1 MLTAAAGFPIA
12 VFGDWGAPAGLA
24 TALLWSI
31 AAMAWSTAGRRVGA
45 MAVSTIRITAA
56 TLIMLALHWLF
67 FGRPWP
73 TDMPRE
79 SLLLLAGSG
88 ALAAGFGD
96 MLWFRSLV
104 VLGPRVGMLIMSLC
118 PVATAV
124 LAYATPMRETL
135 GATQIAGMLLTV
147 AGVAWVI
154 AEGRKRQSWQ
164 RPHGSTFAG
173 GVFCAV
179 TSTILVAAGMVMSRM
194 ALAGRA
200 DVSAFSGSLVRVA
213 AASVFALLAMLATGR
228 AGQLVAAVKNA
239 RAMRII
245 LAGTVVGPVVGIW
258 LSQVAIK
265 LAPSG
270 VATALI
276 GTSPVMMVPLAYL
289 FFGERPTASA
299 VAGAVLAT
307 AGVAVMIVR

>member
-1 MLTAAAGFPIA
+1 
-12 VFGDWGAPAGLA
+12 
-24 TALLWSI
+24 
-31 AAMAWSTAGRRVGA
+31 
-45 MAVSTIRITAA
+45 
-56 TLIMLALHWLF
+56 
-67 FGRPWP
+67 
-73 TDMPRE
+73 MPRD

-124 LAYATPMRETL
+124 LAYASMREAL

-147 AGVAWVI
+147 GGVAWVI

-164 RPHGSTFAG
+164 RPHGSSFAG

-228 AGQLVAAVKNA
+228 AGQLVAAVKDA

-270 VATALI
+270 VATAMI